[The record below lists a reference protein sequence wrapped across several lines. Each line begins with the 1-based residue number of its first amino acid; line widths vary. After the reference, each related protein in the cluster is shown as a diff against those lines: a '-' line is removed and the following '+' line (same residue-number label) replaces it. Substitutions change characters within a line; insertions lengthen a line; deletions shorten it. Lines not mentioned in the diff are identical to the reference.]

1 MPFRVVRPDRKPTF
15 VPVKLP
21 CYRSLLLAALAVTVS
36 AADQVPVAIDVRSAV
51 DQRWEGWRKHGPVTQ
66 GRVYLLAAVTQ
77 APSPDRLVKPVDEA
91 RLATLLR
98 RELAAHGF
106 REITAREKP
115 DVVLT
120 VSYGRGF
127 LKNPHLDEGTLD
139 ELTPGIPTLT
149 ITSPKQAQRQRE
161 PGFEAK
167 AQRAQFEKLFLTV
180 SAWRYPGEKKEKPH
194 LLWRTSM
201 LTDDPDGRDLNGAL
215 PALLAAGAG
224 YFDRETREGEVTVN
238 STMPAGSVRLGPLN
252 VIEPGSPSK

>member
-1 MPFRVVRPDRKPTF
+1 
-15 VPVKLP
+15 VKLP
-21 CYRSLLLAALAVTVS
+21 RYHTILLAVLTVAGS
-36 AADQVPVAIDVRSAV
+36 AADQVPVAIDVRSSV
-51 DQRWEGWRKHGPVTQ
+51 DQRWEGWRKRGPVTQ

-77 APSPDRLVKPVDEA
+77 APSADRLLKPVDEA
-91 RLATLLR
+91 RLAALLR

-106 REITAREKP
+106 REITAQEKP

-149 ITSPKQAQRQRE
+149 VTSPKQAQRQRE

-167 AQRAQFEKLFLTV
+167 AQRAQFEKLFVTI
-180 SAWRYPGEKKEKPH
+180 SAWRYPGERREKPH

-238 STMPAGSVRLGPLN
+238 SSMPAGSVRLGPLHL
-252 VIEPGSPSK
+252 IEPGPPGR